1 MIKKFFKQRQGFT
14 LVEIVAVL
22 AILGMMAIM
31 LMPSIEV
38 ASNKAK
44 DTKMVSD
51 LVSLDSAVKLYR
63 MENEEFPSNL
73 DQLSNDGYV
82 ADKVYK
88 DAMNKNFEYNFS
100 NVNDTYTL
108 TGEKSNGEVINAK
121 GKKKEKKPS
130 DSGSSDVKVQ

>member
-121 GKKKEKKPS
+121 GKKIERNP
-130 DSGSSDVKVQ
+130 

>member
-121 GKKKEKKPS
+121 GEKIEKKPS

>member
-121 GKKKEKKPS
+121 AKKIEKKPS

>member
-121 GKKKEKKPS
+121 GKKIEKMPS

>member
-108 TGEKSNGEVINAK
+108 TGEKSNGEVINSK
-121 GKKKEKKPS
+121 GKKIEKKPS

>member
-121 GKKKEKKPS
+121 GKKIEKKPTKFV
-130 DSGSSDVKVQ
+130 GF